1 MSGHRSRGHG
11 EAQLAHEPLALERIV
26 FFSDAVIAIAI
37 TLLAID
43 LRLPNISGATE
54 ADFLKA
60 LGDLLP
66 QYFAFF
72 ISFAV
77 ISIYWVAHHR
87 MFRYIVDWDGGLIGL
102 NLVFL
107 FFVVQQPLLASIL
120 GSYGNLGSATAIYA
134 AGLAL
139 MGFASVLLW
148 LYAFRRHLVSP
159 DVTPA
164 LVRYVGIRS
173 GAAAVVFAVSVPLA
187 FISPVIAQFSWLTVA
202 FISFAFRH
210 RF

>member
-1 MSGHRSRGHG
+1 MGDDEGHG
-11 EAQLAHEPLALERIV
+11 PGQAQLANEPLALERIV

-43 LRLPNISGATE
+43 LRVPNISGATE
-54 ADFLKA
+54 AMFLQT
-60 LGDLLP
+60 LSDLLP

-77 ISIYWVAHHR
+77 IAIYWVAHHR
-87 MFRYIVDWDGGLIGL
+87 MFRFIVDWDGGLLAL

-139 MGFASVLLW
+139 MGFASVSLW
-148 LYAFRRHLVSP
+148 LYAVRRHLVSP
-159 DVTPA
+159 NLNPA
-164 LVRYVGIRS
+164 LIRYVGIR
-173 GAAAVVFAVSVPLA
+173 AAGSAVVFAVSVPLA
-187 FISPVIAQFSWLTVA
+187 FISPVLAEISWTSVA
-202 FISFAFRH
+202 VISFAFR
-210 RF
+210 RRY